1 VHFAPDPNCKVLV
14 RAVEEVIK
22 YGADAVSVHV
32 NVGAQFECEMIA
44 TLGQISERCD
54 YWGMSLRA
62 MMYPRCDKVEDEHD
76 VRHVKLARVGAELMR
91 TLSRRTIQAKSIPLK
106 R

>member
-1 VHFAPDPNCKVLV
+1 M
-14 RAVEEVIK
+14 RAVEEAIK

-32 NVGAQFECEMIA
+32 NVGAQFESEMLA
-44 TLGQISERCD
+44 TLAQISERCD
-54 YWGMSLRA
+54 YWGMSLLA

-76 VRHVKLARVGAELMR
+76 VRHVKLAARVGAELMR